1 MKLKIID
8 DFLKPKDFDIL
19 QNTLL
24 EDSSFQW
31 QFGKGVNTPDDGYY
45 QFCHV
50 FYAQFEPRSQFFY
63 NLMPIINEFK
73 PVSIVR
79 IKANLNMRTP
89 ERQEYDLHTD
99 VDDCITSIYYV
110 NSNDGYTRFEDGT
123 KVDSVANRMVVF
135 NSNTL
140 HAGCSPTD
148 ELRRCVINFN
158 YFI

>member
-1 MKLKIID
+1 MKLKVFD
-8 DFLKPKDFDIL
+8 DFLKPDDHEVLRKMMM
-19 QNTLL
+19 

-31 QFGKGVNTPDDGYY
+31 QFGNGVNTPDDGYF

-50 FYAQFEPRSQFFY
+50 FYAQFEPRSAFFY
-63 NLMPIINEFK
+63 NLMPIINELE

-89 ERQEYDLHTD
+89 ERQEYELHKD

-140 HAGCSPTD
+140 HAGSSPTD

>member
-1 MKLKIID
+1 MKLKVID
-8 DFLKPKDFDIL
+8 DFLKPDDHETLRKLMMESPDFL
-19 QNTLL
+19 
-24 EDSSFQW
+24 W
-31 QFGKGVNTPDDGYY
+31 QFGNGVNTPDDGYF

-63 NLMPIINEFK
+63 NLMPIINQLE
-73 PVSIVR
+73 PISIVR

-99 VDDCITSIYYV
+99 VDDCITAIYYV

-123 KVDSVANRMVVF
+123 KVDSIANRMVVF

-148 ELRRCVINFN
+148 TLRRCVINLN